1 MEHLHGWFV
10 AAAYA
15 AFAVLLLADAVLP
28 RIRFK
33 SLLRGILLRE
43 RRTGASTPSASAERS
58 TP

>member
-15 AFAVLLLADAVLP
+15 AFTVILALDAILP
-28 RIRFK
+28 RIKFK

-43 RRTGASTPSASAERS
+43 RRATPSDRVN
-58 TP
+58 P

>member
-15 AFAVLLLADAVLP
+15 VFAVLMLADAILP
-28 RIRFK
+28 RVKFK

-43 RRTGASTPSASAERS
+43 RRAPASPPSASADRS